1 VALLVHVAN
10 AVERCLSG
18 RDLVTHADSS
28 GAVSMRRFKST
39 PNVCAHFTAGNS
51 LALPLRF
58 SRRLI
63 VLTVIIGP
71 FEQNFHHF
79 YITMIQAYLVPSELS
94 RWSVSVIGV
103 LEYEERRNRSK
114 AADRV
119 AQSSA

>member
-1 VALLVHVAN
+1 M
-10 AVERCLSG
+10 
-18 RDLVTHADSS
+18 T
-28 GAVSMRRFKST
+28 RFIST
-39 PNVCAHFTAGNS
+39 PRACAHSKAGNS
-51 LALPLRF
+51 LALPFRF
-58 SRRLI
+58 SMRII
-63 VLTVIIGP
+63 VLTPIIGF